1 MHPVQRLGLTAVLQV
16 ATSFLLSPMIQD
28 HLPDFTDSSV
38 LECRT
43 SEHSRCPSMPV
54 WCKHPQGS
62 FILTSRTIC
71 FLKILSVSLVDH
83 YAVNHLDDT
92 ALDAL
97 EFVAGS
103 GDQQEQKKVGH

>member
-16 ATSFLLSPMIQD
+16 VASFLLSPMIQD
-28 HLPDFTDSSV
+28 HLPDFTNSSV

-43 SEHSRCPSMPV
+43 SEHPRCPAVPV
-54 WCKHPQGS
+54 RCKHPQGG

-71 FLKILSVSLVDH
+71 FVKILSVSLVDQ
-83 YAVNHLDDT
+83 YAVNQLDDT

-103 GDQQEQKKVGH
+103 GDQQEQKKIGH